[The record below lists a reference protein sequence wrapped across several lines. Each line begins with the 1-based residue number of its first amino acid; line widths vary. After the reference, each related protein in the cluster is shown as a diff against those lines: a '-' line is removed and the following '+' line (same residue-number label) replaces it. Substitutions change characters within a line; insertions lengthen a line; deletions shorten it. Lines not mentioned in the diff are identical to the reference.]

1 MGTKNTEDVRC
12 INKATGKVKFFR
24 KWFAHDKNWQKS
36 TGFVPE
42 ELPKMNAI
50 SDKPTY
56 INPPYDK
63 MDQDFDDG
71 LITTESDE
79 PEAIT
84 EQETKE
90 PQTKPASKAT
100 AKKAAKSK

>member
-12 INKATGKVKFFR
+12 INKATGKVKNFR

-56 INPPYDK
+56 INPPVDK
-63 MDQDFDDG
+63 IDQDFDEG
-71 LITTESDE
+71 LITSESDDVDFT
-79 PEAIT
+79 P

-90 PQTKPASKAT
+90 PQTKPAKAT